1 VRDLSV
7 WHRVCCVLVFI
18 RHTPMMGTLS
28 HGTSGSP
35 REAGRIRYSCKPGP
49 ATIMT
54 SNADWPY
61 GGLRLSRVSSPSPI
75 MSRRSRLPPPPLEP
89 GRGEPHA

>member
-35 REAGRIRYSCKPGP
+35 REAGRI
-49 ATIMT
+49 IF
-54 SNADWPY
+54 
-61 GGLRLSRVSSPSPI
+61 V
-75 MSRRSRLPPPPLEP
+75 
-89 GRGEPHA
+89 

>member
-28 HGTSGSP
+28 HGTSSSP
-35 REAGRIRYSCKPGP
+35 REAGRIIFVRVIPGP
-49 ATIMT
+49 LLMRIGRNM
-54 SNADWPY
+54 ADSDCLVSP
-61 GGLRLSRVSSPSPI
+61 LR
-75 MSRRSRLPPPPLEP
+75 RR
-89 GRGEPHA
+89 

>member
-18 RHTPMMGTLS
+18 WHTPMMGTLS

-35 REAGRIRYSCKPGP
+35 REAGRIIIFVYNC
-49 ATIMT
+49 
-54 SNADWPY
+54 
-61 GGLRLSRVSSPSPI
+61 
-75 MSRRSRLPPPPLEP
+75 RSRA
-89 GRGEPHA
+89 RY